1 MLLHMPWRTPTHPHT
16 PAHTPDTPDRIH
28 LPPQQKPVESDLAAT
43 ATLSSGAAPHRPAR
57 ENIKD
62 FLAKKREIF
71 LVQVRALPTPLSPP
85 PPTRAPRHVCMRS
98 LSTAIWFGDTC
109 LQKHLH

>member
-85 PPTRAPRHVCMRS
+85 PHPGPPPCMHAQS
-98 LSTAIWFGDTC
+98 EYCNLVW
-109 LQKHLH
+109 